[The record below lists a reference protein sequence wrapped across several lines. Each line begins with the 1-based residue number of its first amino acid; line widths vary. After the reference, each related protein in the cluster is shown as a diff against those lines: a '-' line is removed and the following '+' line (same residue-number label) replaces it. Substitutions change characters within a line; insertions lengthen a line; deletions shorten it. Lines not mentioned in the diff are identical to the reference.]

1 MQNGKHAKMYQPS
14 NFISKEAQINTWDDL
29 KPYFDILIRFHF
41 FMEKVVFFRR

>member
-14 NFISKEAQINTWDDL
+14 NFIFKEPQINTWDDL

-41 FMEKVVFFRR
+41 FIKKVVVLFR